1 VCGAWVLE
9 PQSEVVLGIV
19 VAHSRASSLTWIL
32 PMNKILADI
41 KSRWESQGI
50 HISSLTKTSDGE
62 ASPKHR
68 IEHHPG
74 DHEAAAKRMRSL
86 LAYRSTDRSSTS
98 NSVSNLPV
106 ISDSNDDDAKTTG
119 PCAEHP
125 LNRVEQAISLVEQA
139 ISLGQYLFKNTTWK
153 YPRLT
158 KNVSNEQDA
167 TSNLS
172 SVSAQSD
179 IASPVVFGPR
189 GDGCDRDTRTHGESG
204 E

>member
-32 PMNKILADI
+32 PMNEILADI

-50 HISSLTKTSDGE
+50 HISSLTKTSDSE
-62 ASPKHR
+62 ASPKHH
-68 IEHHPG
+68 IEHHPD

-86 LAYRSTDRSSTS
+86 LAYRSIDRSSTS

-119 PCAEHP
+119 PCAEHSR
-125 LNRVEQAISLVEQA
+125 NRVQQTL
-139 ISLGQYLFKNTTWK
+139 SLGQYPFKNTTSK

-167 TSNLS
+167 TSNRS

-179 IASPVVFGPR
+179 IASSVVFGPR
-189 GDGCDRDTRTHGESG
+189 GDGCDRDTRTRGESG